1 MIVRLVVTL
10 FFPLLMR
17 TVLVSLL
24 PSSAKLRELCFGVL
38 EKASA
43 IQKIKHTYFCT
54 ALVFLCIKQGG
65 SHLRGLCCTLLPKM
79 HRHKWEG

>member
-1 MIVRLVVTL
+1 L

-54 ALVFLCIKQGG
+54 ALVFFVHKA
-65 SHLRGLCCTLLPKM
+65 RWKPFAWTLL
-79 HRHKWEG
+79 HASTENA